1 MNHMPTPVTFITG
14 TRKGLGRA
22 LVEHYVRVGHA
33 VVGCSRESIDW
44 QLDGYVHY
52 VADVADEQAVRAAFG
67 DVWRRYGRL
76 DHLINNAGIAAMNHS
91 LLTPLSTLNRI
102 LSTNVAGT
110 FLVTREAAKLMK
122 SANYGRIVNLTSV
135 VVPLKLEGE
144 SAYAA
149 TKAAVNSLT
158 EVLARELAA
167 FGITVNAVGPTPV
180 DTLAGLFRQRD
191 TCGTRSHRHRLDD
204 SLTDVQRRTGNPMA
218 GLALREEIHHNATQ
232 MVLVKLQ

>member
-1 MNHMPTPVTFITG
+1 MNQMATPVTFITG

-22 LVEHYVRVGHA
+22 LVEHYVRLGHA
-33 VVGCSRESIDW
+33 VAGCSRESIDW
-44 QLDGYVHY
+44 HLDSYVHY
-52 VADVADEQAVRAAFG
+52 IADVADEQAVRAAFA
-67 DVWRRYGRL
+67 DLWRRYGRL

-180 DTLAGLFRQRD
+180 DTDLIRGIPKAKLERLLDRQAIPRM
-191 TCGTRSHRHRLDD
+191 GTPE
-204 SLTDVQRRTGNPMA
+204 DVANVIDFYLRKESGFITGQTIYL
-218 GLALREEIHHNATQ
+218 GG
-232 MVLVKLQ
+232 V

>member
-1 MNHMPTPVTFITG
+1 MNQMPAPVTFITG

-22 LVEHYVRVGHA
+22 LVEHYVRLGHA

-122 SANYGRIVNLTSV
+122 STNYGRIVNLTSV

-180 DTLAGLFRQRD
+180 DTDLIRGIPKAKLERLLERQAIPRM
-191 TCGTRSHRHRLDD
+191 GTPE
-204 SLTDVQRRTGNPMA
+204 DVANVIDFYLRKESGFITGQTVYL
-218 GLALREEIHHNATQ
+218 GG
-232 MVLVKLQ
+232 V

>member
-1 MNHMPTPVTFITG
+1 MNPRPTPVTFITG
-14 TRKGLGRA
+14 TRKGLGRS
-22 LVEHYVRVGHA
+22 LVEHYLRLGHA
-33 VVGCSRESIDW
+33 VAGCSRESIDW

-52 VADVADEQAVRAAFG
+52 VADVADEQAIRAAFA

-102 LSTNVAGT
+102 LRTNVTGT

-122 SANYGRIVNLTSV
+122 SAKYGRIVNLTSV

-158 EVLARELAA
+158 EVLAREFAT

-180 DTLAGLFRQRD
+180 DTDLIRGIPKAKLERLLARQAIPRM
-191 TCGTRSHRHRLDD
+191 GTPE
-204 SLTDVQRRTGNPMA
+204 DVANVIDFFVRRESGFITGQTIYL
-218 GLALREEIHHNATQ
+218 GG
-232 MVLVKLQ
+232 V

>member
-1 MNHMPTPVTFITG
+1 MNQMPTPVTFITG

-22 LVEHYVRVGHA
+22 LVEHYVRLGHA
-33 VVGCSRESIDW
+33 VAGCSRESIDW
-44 QLDGYVHY
+44 RLDGYVHY
-52 VADVADEQAVRAAFG
+52 IADVADEQAVRAAFG
-67 DVWRRYGRL
+67 DVWRRYRRL

-180 DTLAGLFRQRD
+180 DTDLIRGIPKAKLERLLERQAIPRM
-191 TCGTRSHRHRLDD
+191 GTPE
-204 SLTDVQRRTGNPMA
+204 DVANVIDFYLRKESAFITGQTVYL
-218 GLALREEIHHNATQ
+218 GG
-232 MVLVKLQ
+232 V

>member
-1 MNHMPTPVTFITG
+1 MNQTSMPVTFITG

-22 LVEHYVRVGHA
+22 LVEHYVRLGHA
-33 VVGCSRESIDW
+33 VAGCSREPIDW

-52 VADVADEQAVRAAFG
+52 IADVADEQAVHAAFA
-67 DVWRRYGRL
+67 DVWFRYRRL

-135 VVPLKLEGE
+135 AVPLKLEGE

-158 EVLARELAA
+158 DVLARELAA
-167 FGITVNAVGPTPV
+167 FGITVNGVGPTPV
-180 DTLAGLFRQRD
+180 DTDLIRGIPKAKLERLLARQAIPRMA
-191 TCGTRSHRHRLDD
+191 TPE
-204 SLTDVQRRTGNPMA
+204 DVANVIDFFVRPESGFITGQTIYL
-218 GLALREEIHHNATQ
+218 GG
-232 MVLVKLQ
+232 V

>member
-1 MNHMPTPVTFITG
+1 MNQMPPPVTFITG

-22 LVEHYVRVGHA
+22 LVEHYVRLGHA
-33 VVGCSRESIDW
+33 VAGCSRESIDW

-52 VADVADEQAVRAAFG
+52 VADVTDERAVHSALG
-67 DVWRRYGRL
+67 DVRRRYGRL

-91 LLTPLSTLNRI
+91 LLTPLPTLNRI

-122 SANYGRIVNLTSV
+122 GANFGRIVNLTSV

-158 EVLARELAA
+158 EVLARELAI

-180 DTLAGLFRQRD
+180 DTDLIRGI
-191 TCGTRSHRHRLDD
+191 
-204 SLTDVQRRTGNPMA
+204 PK
-218 GLALREEIHHNATQ
+218 
-232 MVLVKLQ
+232 VKLERLLERQAIPRMGTPEDVANVIDFYLRKESGFITGQTIYLGGV